1 MAHTSSM
8 LDEATCTHPHVHVH
22 ALGHTCVYVCAR
34 AHTQICNIY
43 CFFTATII
51 RERASLLHYTY
62 IFYLFLFPKPVKILV
77 NLTVELISVLSKCV
91 RVHPLVG

>member
-8 LDEATCTHPHVHVH
+8 LDEATCTHPHVHAH
-22 ALGHTCVYVCAR
+22 ALGHTCV
-34 AHTQICNIY
+34 
-43 CFFTATII
+43 FFTATVI
-51 RERASLLHYTY
+51 RERASLLRYTY